1 MSRVDPAARARRL
14 LMRRGAWLEAVPAGY
29 ALRVGTRR
37 DTRVQQLL
45 DETTFLQ
52 LVEHPGLRVR
62 TGGGWI
68 ARATSGAPPSTPP
81 PGRPGMIEGRRT
93 VVTDGRSRT
102 CAANLALSAIDW
114 LARHRDAD
122 GRPWLTEIEVA
133 AARQLTREA
142 EAALAG
148 PSVTMRWDAL
158 PRSGGGR
165 RVGASEPG
173 ERALAA
179 GRRLA
184 LALEACGPAKGLV
197 DQTCIRSSSLQAA
210 EQSLGLK
217 RRTGKRLLKQ
227 GLQAL
232 ARHYRL
238 L

>member
-1 MSRVDPAARARRL
+1 MDPAARARRL

-37 DTRVQQLL
+37 DAGVQQLL
-45 DETTFLQ
+45 DEATFRQ
-52 LVEHPGLRVR
+52 LIERPGLRVR

-68 ARATSGAPPSTPP
+68 ARAAGRTPTVTPP
-81 PGRPGMIEGRRT
+81 PGRPGVIEGRRT
-93 VVTDGRSRT
+93 IMADGRSRT
-102 CAANLALSAIDW
+102 CAANLALSSVDW

-148 PSVTMRWDAL
+148 PSLTMRWDAL

-165 RVGASEPG
+165 RTGASEPG

-184 LALEACGPAKGLV
+184 IALEACGPAKGLV
-197 DQTCIRSSSLQAA
+197 DQTCIRASSLQAA
-210 EQSLGLK
+210 EQSLGLR
-217 RRTGKRLLKQ
+217 RRTGKLLLKQ

>member
-14 LMRRGAWLEAVPAGY
+14 LERQGAWLEAVQGGY
-29 ALRVGTRR
+29 ALRIGTRR
-37 DTRVQQLL
+37 DARVQQLL
-45 DETTFLQ
+45 DERTFLQ
-52 LVEHPGLRVR
+52 LVERPGLRLR

-68 ARATSGAPPSTPP
+68 ARAAGRAPTAKPT
-81 PGRPGMIEGRRT
+81 PGRPGVIEGRRT
-93 VVTDGRSRT
+93 IMADGRSRT
-102 CAANLALSAIDW
+102 CAANLALSSVDW
-114 LARHRDAD
+114 LARHRDAH

-148 PSVTMRWDAL
+148 PSMTMRWDAL
-158 PRSGGGR
+158 PRSSGGR
-165 RVGASEPG
+165 RTGASEPG

-184 LALEACGPAKGLV
+184 IALEACGPAKGLV
-197 DQTCIRSSSLQAA
+197 DQTCIRASSLQAA

-217 RRTGKRLLKQ
+217 RRTGKLLLKQ

>member
-1 MSRVDPAARARRL
+1 MSRVDPVARARRL
-14 LMRRGAWLEAVPAGY
+14 LARRGAWLEAVPAGY
-29 ALRVGTRR
+29 ALRIGTRK
-37 DTRVQQLL
+37 DARVQQLL
-45 DETTFLQ
+45 DEATFLQ
-52 LVEHPGLRVR
+52 LIERPGLRVR

-68 ARATSGAPPSTPP
+68 ARAADRASAATPP
-81 PGRPGMIEGRRT
+81 PGRPGMIEGRRAL
-93 VVTDGRSRT
+93 VTEGRSRT
-102 CAANLALSAIDW
+102 CAANLALSSVDW

-122 GRPWLTEIEVA
+122 GRPWLTAIEIA

-165 RVGASEPG
+165 RIGASEPG

-184 LALEACGPAKGLV
+184 LALEACGPARGLV
-197 DQTCIRSSSLQAA
+197 DQTCIRASSLQAA

-217 RRTGKRLLKQ
+217 RRTGKLLLRQ

>member
-14 LMRRGAWLEAVPAGY
+14 LMRRGAWLEAVSSGY
-29 ALRVGTRR
+29 ALRIGTRR
-37 DTRVQQLL
+37 DAGVQQLL
-45 DETTFLQ
+45 DEATFRQ
-52 LVEHPGLRVR
+52 LIERPGLRVR

-68 ARATSGAPPSTPP
+68 ARAAGQTPTTPP
-81 PGRPGMIEGRRT
+81 PGRPGVIEGRRT
-93 VVTDGRSRT
+93 ILADGRSRT
-102 CAANLALSAIDW
+102 CAANLALSSVDW

-122 GRPWLTEIEVA
+122 GRPWLTAIEVA

-148 PSVTMRWDAL
+148 PSMTMRWDAL

-165 RVGASEPG
+165 RTGASEPG

-184 LALEACGPAKGLV
+184 IALEACGPAKGLV
-197 DQTCIRSSSLQAA
+197 DQTCIRASSLQAA

-217 RRTGKRLLKQ
+217 RRTGKLLLKQ

>member
-14 LMRRGAWLEAVPAGY
+14 LTRRGAWLETVPSGY
-29 ALRVGTRR
+29 ALRIGTRR
-37 DTRVQQLL
+37 DAGVLQLL
-45 DETTFLQ
+45 NEATFLQ
-52 LVEHPGLRVR
+52 LIERPGLRVR

-68 ARATSGAPPSTPP
+68 ARATGGTPALTPS
-81 PGRPGMIEGRRT
+81 PGRPGVIEGRRT
-93 VVTDGRSRT
+93 IVADGRSRT

-114 LARHRDAD
+114 LARHRDAE
-122 GRPWLTEIEVA
+122 GRPWLSGIEIA

-142 EAALAG
+142 EAALTG
-148 PSVTMRWDAL
+148 PSLTMRWDAL
-158 PRSGGGR
+158 PRSSGGR
-165 RVGASEPG
+165 RAGASEPG
-173 ERALAA
+173 EQALAA

-217 RRTGKRLLKQ
+217 RRSGKILLKQ